1 MSKDLFMEVREQEQ
15 NEQTNKGKKQ
25 LKQNKM
31 NKLLEFQKKIQV
43 IKKDAKNPHFKNTYA
58 TLGQILSEVK
68 PILSE
73 LGLTL
78 TQPIQQGNVGTFI
91 YDDEKLLCFS
101 EIPLPTNLTPQQL
114 GSAITY
120 YRRYNLASLLA
131 LEIDDDDANSTNK
144 AVTENKTMTFKT
156 EQEIKD
162 AYANGQITKEAAIKY
177 KELIT
182 KI

>member
-1 MSKDLFMEVREQEQ
+1 
-15 NEQTNKGKKQ
+15 
-25 LKQNKM
+25 M

-78 TQPIQQGNVGTFI
+78 TQPIINGNVATFI
-91 YDDEKLLCFS
+91 YEGDKVLCSS
-101 EIPLPTNLTPQQL
+101 EIPLPTNLSPQQL

-120 YRRYNLASLLA
+120 FRRYNLASLLA

-144 AVTENKTMTFKT
+144 TLTFKT

-162 AYANGQITKEAAIKY
+162 AYAKGEITKEQAIKF
-177 KELIT
+177 KQLIT
-182 KI
+182 V

>member
-1 MSKDLFMEVREQEQ
+1 MSKDLFLEVREQEQ
-15 NEQTNKGKKQ
+15 NEQTNKPKQ

-78 TQPIQQGNVGTFI
+78 TQPIVGGNVATFI
-91 YDDEKLLCFS
+91 YEGDKLLCQS

-120 YRRYNLASLLA
+120 FRRYNLASLLA

-144 AVTENKTMTFKT
+144 AVTETKTMTFKT